1 MNKEFNQRTFNL
13 IKEGIT
19 TGGDPKAT
27 GERVGHFIGK
37 TKAQNLSQTQRY
49 HIIRRIASIGHKITK
64 RAGENKKT
72 EGEKYDAGFQKGRE
86 KVQTGMTEPKHYET
100 GQHLIKQV
108 RNKANKN
115 VRSMSQNEGIKKEF
129 HKWRAYTNTNMAAK
143 LAKSTRNMQD
153 TNQDQKDIDKEHD
166 RAAKAGN
173 KAYKYMIKLGIP
185 PEQAKTRI
193 KAKTS
198 DTIDTIDENKK
209 SKEHGKKAAIHL
221 ARKKDVD
228 ITKGPE
234 EILRNKRLQLAA
246 ELRIRKG
253 FRTKRK
259 DENSFYQRLTKLI
272 TETPIV
278 NKKGQTLDTT
288 LNPKIFIKHKH
299 GANPRA
305 QRRIKKLH
313 HAMSTGKTNVH
324 IKQAQKAVLNLIGRK
339 GSGMFNPR
347 GEDPILVNK
356 KEKEAGQ

>member
-13 IKEGIT
+13 IKEGI
-19 TGGDPKAT
+19 
-27 GERVGHFIGK
+27 R
-37 TKAQNLSQTQRY
+37 
-49 HIIRRIASIGHKITK
+49 
-64 RAGENKKT
+64 
-72 EGEKYDAGFQKGRE
+72 
-86 KVQTGMTEPKHYET
+86 
-100 GQHLIKQV
+100 
-108 RNKANKN
+108 
-115 VRSMSQNEGIKKEF
+115 KEF